1 MTTKSKVP
9 QIRFKGFSGE
19 WEKFE
24 IQKLIDDGI
33 IISHLDGNH
42 GELYPRSEEFIKYG
56 IPYVTANDFITGKV
70 NLKNCKCLSL
80 ERASLFKKGIA
91 KDGDILFAHNA
102 TVGPVALLT
111 TTLEYVILS
120 TTATYFRCDNINL
133 INSYLKSYFNTNHFI
148 LQYSKVMA
156 QSTRNQ
162 VPITTQRLFYIQL
175 PNQSEQTKIGN
186 YFQQLDKLIE
196 QKEKKYQKLKQFKK
210 AMLDKMFPKNGAD
223 TPEIRFKGFSGKWVE
238 KKLGELIEF
247 IVDNRGKN
255 PRYYCNEGIPVIDNF
270 MIKNNY
276 HPNLREATRFIDDN
290 LFNNFIRKYVNPNDT
305 IITLVGNGIGNITL
319 VPKEKSVIIQN
330 TLGLRFSNEKIFMF
344 YCLLSKNK
352 EIKHLDRG
360 MAQPSIRQDELLDI
374 EIKVPTD
381 TKEQEK
387 IGNYF
392 QKLDNQIDLQQK
404 ELEKLKNIKKAS
416 LSKMFV

>member
-1 MTTKSKVP
+1 MMSKNKVP
-9 QIRFKGFSGE
+9 EIRFKGFGE
-19 WEKFE
+19 EWKKFK

-133 INSYLKSYFNTNHFI
+133 INRYLKSYFNTKHFI

-175 PNQSEQTKIGN
+175 PNKAEQTKIGN

-196 QKEKKYQKLKQFKK
+196 QKEKKHQKLKQFKK
-210 AMLDKMFPKNGAD
+210 AMLDKMFPRNGAD
-223 TPEIRFKGFSGKWVE
+223 TPEIRFKGFSGKWEE
-238 KKLGELIEF
+238 KRLNEIISDF
-247 IVDNRGKN
+247 IVPMRDKPKELNGDIPWCRIEDFNGMYLSKSKTN
-255 PRYYCNEGIPVIDNF
+255 QGITKKTIKDMNLKVYPVNTLLVSCSADLGRCAITAEELVTNQ
-270 MIKNNY
+270 
-276 HPNLREATRFIDDN
+276 TFI
-290 LFNNFIRKYVNPNDT
+290 
-305 IITLVGNGIGNITL
+305 GL
-319 VPKEKSVIIQN
+319 VPKRNKADTVF
-330 TLGLRFSNEKIFMF
+330 LYYVMSNLKQRLNSLSSGTTISYLSRQEFEIF
-344 YCLLSKNK
+344 
-352 EIKHLDRG
+352 
-360 MAQPSIRQDELLDI
+360 QI
-374 EIKVPTD
+374 EIPEKE
-381 TKEQEK
+381 EQEK

-392 QKLDNQIDLQQK
+392 QKLDNQIELQQK

-416 LSKMFV
+416 LRKMFV

>member
-223 TPEIRFKGFSGKWVE
+223 TPEIRFKDFSGKWEE
-238 KKLGELIEF
+238 KKLGQLAKITTGSSNRQDSGLDGKYTFFDRSDDIRTSNIYLFDGEAV
-247 IVDNRGKN
+247 IVAG
-255 PRYYCNEGIPVIDNF
+255 EGSDF
-270 MIKNNY
+270 
-276 HPNLREATRFIDDN
+276 
-290 LFNNFIRKYVNPNDT
+290 
-305 IITLVGNGIGNITL
+305 
-319 VPKEKSVIIQN
+319 VPKYFKGKFDLHQRTYAIMNFENGDSKFLFYYIHLFRKWFLNQAVGSTVKSLRLPMFQEMVIKYP
-330 TLGLRFSNEKIFMF
+330 R
-344 YCLLSKNK
+344 K
-352 EIKHLDRG
+352 E
-360 MAQPSIRQDELLDI
+360 
-374 EIKVPTD
+374 
-381 TKEQEK
+381 EQKK

-392 QKLDNQIDLQQK
+392 QKLDKQIDLLQK

-416 LSKMFV
+416 LAKMFV